1 MAGVFGF
8 SADDAKRIGEV
19 VREVEGT
26 RSGRLK
32 GAPSGGA
39 NPGVRIMLGKRSTLS
54 WGKGGVSAVV
64 TAYAGA
70 HPAAQAV
77 GTMVAWNYFVELS
90 TAPTASSNWVGLSNN
105 GFGWIVIA
113 AEC

>member
-8 SADDAKRIGEV
+8 SADDARRIGDA
-19 VREVEGT
+19 VREVEAS
-26 RSGRLK
+26 RSGPLK
-32 GAPSGGA
+32 GVPPGGA
-39 NPGVRIMLGKRSTLS
+39 NPGVRIMLGKRSPGA
-54 WGKGGVSAVV
+54 WAKGGVSAVV

-70 HPAAQAV
+70 HPAADAV
-77 GTMVAWNYFVELS
+77 GTVVAWNYFAEL
-90 TAPTASSNWVGLSNN
+90 PTAATASLNWVGLSNN